1 MKFNKKIILLL
12 FLIVFIYMNIILCSN
27 VLATNSSTTPSTSGT
42 TSTSTQSIVN
52 TVNGAS
58 VGKVHPVIA
67 TVLRG
72 LLAVAQVG
80 FTGYFVIRF
89 TWEGIIYMSAVT
101 VASEKAKARNQMKW
115 ALIFGVLSMVIPTL
129 IFKIYDKIL

>member
-12 FLIVFIYMNIILCSN
+12 FLIVFIYMNAILCHN
-27 VLATNSSTTPSTSGT
+27 VLAS
-42 TSTSTQSIVN
+42 STSTQSIVN

-72 LLAVAQVG
+72 SLAVIQV
-80 FTGYFVIRF
+80 FTTGYFVIRF

-101 VASEKAKARNQMKW
+101 VATEKAKARNQMKW